1 MERCE
6 QVSHVQLEC
15 PFMSADPTQVV
26 ELPVAVAVAGAA
38 AAPRVVI
45 SEAIA
50 QARPSRDRQRA
61 PEPHLADSHETAP
74 PGFMTVAIRTGHWR
88 TMEGEHCEPIFETS
102 SYVYAD
108 SAQSEA
114 TFAGT
119 IPGNVYSRFT
129 NPTVAVFERR
139 LAALELAE
147 SGVGTAS
154 GMAALL
160 ALCMTFLRSGD
171 HVICSRAVFGST
183 TILLRDFFVK
193 FGVELSFVPAA
204 DNAAWQAAV
213 RPQTRLFFCE
223 TPANPTLEIADI
235 RSLADM
241 AHDVGA
247 ILVIDNTFC
256 TPCGQTPIA
265 LGADLVLHSASKYID
280 GQGRCIGGAVVG
292 SSTLITRLRGFMR
305 CAGPAL
311 AAHSAW
317 MLLKGLET
325 LQLRMERHS
334 QNAQTVAEWLHGHPR
349 VRAVLYTGLR
359 DHPQYALACRQQRFH
374 GGVLSFLLEGDKAAA
389 WRCIDAMRMISRT
402 TNIGD
407 SKSMVTHP
415 ASTTHLRVPPVE
427 RQRNGVHDNLI
438 RVSIGLENVQ
448 DIITDLDR
456 GLLAV

>member
-6 QVSHVQLEC
+6 QLPDMQLEC
-15 PFMSADPTQVV
+15 LFMSADPTQVV
-26 ELPVAVAVAGAA
+26 DNPLTAAVPAA
-38 AAPRVVI
+38 RVVPLVVI
-45 SEAIA
+45 SESIVA
-50 QARPSRDRQRA
+50 ARPSHDRSRSS
-61 PEPHLADSHETAP
+61 EPLTADSHETAP

-108 SAQSEA
+108 SAESEA

-119 IPGNVYSRFT
+119 VQGNVYSRFT

-193 FGVELSFVPAA
+193 FGVDFSFVPAS
-204 DNAAWQAAV
+204 DTTAWRGAI

-223 TPANPTLEIADI
+223 TPSNPTLEIADI
-235 RSLADM
+235 RALAGL
-241 AHDVGA
+241 AHELGA
-247 ILVIDNTFC
+247 ILVVDNTFC

-292 SSTLITRLRGFMR
+292 SLALITRLRGFMR

-317 MLLKGLET
+317 ILLKGLET

-349 VRAVLYTGLR
+349 VRTVHYTGLR

-374 GGVLSFLLEGDKAAA
+374 AGVLSFLLDGDKAAA
-389 WRCIDAMRMISRT
+389 WRCIDALRMISRT

-407 SKSMVTHP
+407 SKSTVTHP
-415 ASTTHLRVPPVE
+415 ASTTHLRVPHAE
-427 RQRNGVHDNLI
+427 RQRAGVHDNLI
-438 RVSIGLENVQ
+438 RLSVGLENVQ